1 MLVIFILFFSIL
13 FVNAAYAQDNQT
25 AVNETGESFNEIQN
39 LIDEANQGDS
49 ICLKNKT
56 YVGENNPIKI
66 NKDINIYGSGS
77 HTVLDAN
84 NTSRIFEI
92 SRNIKVNINGLTLT
106 NGFSDSKGG
115 AILNQGTLTVFNSTI
130 INNHA
135 ERGGIYCSDNSNL
148 NMYDSIFD
156 GNTADSGAAIEN
168 DNSNGIANIIN
179 STFTNNFCEEGGAI
193 YNIWGAMNVYNSTFM
208 YNL

>member
-1 MLVIFILFFSIL
+1 MIFILFFSIL

-66 NKDINIYGSGS
+66 NMDINIYGSGS

-84 NTSRIFEI
+84 NTSRYLKSPE
-92 SRNIKVNINGLTLT
+92 TL
-106 NGFSDSKGG
+106 K
-115 AILNQGTLTVFNSTI
+115 
-130 INNHA
+130 
-135 ERGGIYCSDNSNL
+135 
-148 NMYDSIFD
+148 
-156 GNTADSGAAIEN
+156 
-168 DNSNGIANIIN
+168 
-179 STFTNNFCEEGGAI
+179 
-193 YNIWGAMNVYNSTFM
+193 
-208 YNL
+208 